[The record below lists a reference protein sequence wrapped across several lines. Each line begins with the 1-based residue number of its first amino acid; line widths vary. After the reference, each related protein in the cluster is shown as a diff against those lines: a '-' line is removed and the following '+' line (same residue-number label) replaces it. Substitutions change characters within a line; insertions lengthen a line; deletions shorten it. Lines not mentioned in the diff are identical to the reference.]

1 MNNIAGWCFSVCD
14 KNHGSAAL
22 IRLDEAK
29 AALMIEEAPSLRRG
43 TSQRQYAAKILL
55 DDPEQSKF
63 PIGAQ
68 GIAAIYTSG
77 ETGVS
82 RIAQGLHS
90 RPGVTGSIPSIS
102 DQFRRLKPRILFA
115 AIAQVRFWPF

>member
-1 MNNIAGWCFSVCD
+1 VNNISGWCFSVCD

-22 IRLDEAK
+22 VRLDEAE
-29 AALMIEEAPSLRRG
+29 AALMIEEAHALRHG
-43 TSQRQYAAKILL
+43 TPQRQYAVKIVL

-77 ETGVS
+77 ETGNVVFLWV
-82 RIAQGLHS
+82 IGNGTH
-90 RPGVTGSIPSIS
+90 
-102 DQFRRLKPRILFA
+102 
-115 AIAQVRFWPF
+115 